1 MLLLFF
7 DIFFKNDYFFIEIL
21 KNKTRYLWIVSL
33 LFGNVIEVDW

>member
-7 DIFFKNDYFFIEIL
+7 DILFKNDYFFIEVL
-21 KNKTRYLWIVSL
+21 KNKTHYLWIVSL